1 MTILTV
7 TLKTLNCWVPVA
19 EDSQSGSL
27 LENNHSRD
35 KYYLL
40 TKSAGI
46 MNSGWPV
53 LPQPSFP
60 WILRKMVL
68 VFITDSYP
76 YSMNWVGG
84 RKND

>member
-1 MTILTV
+1 M
-7 TLKTLNCWVPVA
+7 A
-19 EDSQSGSL
+19 EDSQSVSL

-46 MNSGWPV
+46 MNYGWPV

-60 WILRKMVL
+60 SLKKDL
-68 VFITDSYP
+68 K
-76 YSMNWVGG
+76 
-84 RKND
+84 KNGLSIYN